1 MYIKGQIFLITISK
15 AIKSITIQ
23 EITERK
29 IPVLNESFDN
39 KFRVYNQAGFQI
51 RRIHVDPEFKQ
62 MEDKFK
68 DIDSMMNYATA

>member
-29 IPVLNESFDN
+29 IPVLNKSFDN

-51 RRIHVDPEFKQ
+51 QRIHVDPEFKQ